1 MITPKDAEICT
12 GDCDYCGHRRTV
24 PGTDAR
30 IDREP
35 SYYCALARQEGMDM
49 YFSDAI
55 YHLDDRMSD
64 QEIEETGFMTAAELK
79 AYNMGFNDALDR
91 VEELLRREQSAERLH
106 NTAGRKAGERT

>member
-1 MITPKDAEICT
+1 MSVCT
-12 GDCDYCGHRRTV
+12 GECDYCGHRRTV
-24 PGTDAR
+24 PGTDER

-35 SYYCALARQEGMDM
+35 SYYCSL
-49 YFSDAI
+49 F
-55 YHLDDRMSD
+55 
-64 QEIEETGFMTAAELK
+64 EETGFMTAAELN

>member
-1 MITPKDAEICT
+1 MSVCNGE
-12 GDCDYCGHRRTV
+12 CDYCSHRRTV
-24 PGTDAR
+24 PGTDER

-35 SYYCALARQEGMDM
+35 SYYCSL
-49 YFSDAI
+49 F
-55 YHLDDRMSD
+55 
-64 QEIEETGFMTAAELK
+64 EETGFMTAAELK

>member
-1 MITPKDAEICT
+1 
-12 GDCDYCGHRRTV
+12 
-24 PGTDAR
+24 
-30 IDREP
+30 
-35 SYYCALARQEGMDM
+35 M

-55 YHLDDRMSD
+55 YHLDVRLSD
-64 QEIEETGFMTAAELK
+64 PEIEETGFMTAAELK